1 MILAVAGLCIVVGPT
16 CNPKP
21 YEPPRFHPI
30 FWGIIATSG
39 LLKGYGLSRVN
50 PAATG
55 LLHSP
60 LDITMCFRLTQLTE
74 FSCGHTSI
82 ARQQRVDCNRSSC
95 SFSQAHN
102 PNTHDCNAECAQ
114 RMLADQTIIMDTVS
128 RPCTR
133 CAGHTNG
140 F

>member
-1 MILAVAGLCIVVGPT
+1 MHDSRGG
-16 CNPKP
+16 
-21 YEPPRFHPI
+21 RFMHR
-30 FWGIIATSG
+30 G

-114 RMLADQTIIMDTVS
+114 RYLIRQE
-128 RPCTR
+128 R
-133 CAGHTNG
+133 GG
-140 F
+140 

>member
-74 FSCGHTSI
+74 FSCGHIPLQDSKGSTVTGRAAASVRRTIRIPTI
-82 ARQQRVDCNRSSC
+82 A
-95 SFSQAHN
+95 
-102 PNTHDCNAECAQ
+102 
-114 RMLADQTIIMDTVS
+114 
-128 RPCTR
+128 TR
-133 CAGHTNG
+133 NVPRGI
-140 F
+140 